1 MLPSKERHH
10 IPPSHRSI
18 TISKQLEIFSCYCF
32 YVKSAKKPWW
42 PAMDG
47 PRQHLDCL
55 HFQKLWH
62 ACSFKRCCLFLV
74 IFLLFIVLTLGVAT
88 ILVIFIL
95 KPQKPVFTFQTI
107 SLDWYN
113 LDTYSDSFLFVSSV
127 ITLTLNA
134 QNPNKFGLRYGSTR
148 LGLYFEG
155 LPIGVIR
162 VPGFIQPAHSNN
174 VSVPTRVLFD
184 CVNVSQ
190 IVDGASL
197 HDGPRKDMI
206 QMNILGD
213 VRAQLLVHH
222 MAFLKIKV
230 CNASHFIKTKLYSF
244 GHFIFFTFILS

>member
-1 MLPSKERHH
+1 
-10 IPPSHRSI
+10 
-18 TISKQLEIFSCYCF
+18 
-32 YVKSAKKPWW
+32 
-42 PAMDG
+42 MDG
-47 PRQHLDCL
+47 PIRQHLDCL

-74 IFLLFIVLTLGVAT
+74 IFLLFLVLTLGVAT
-88 ILVIFIL
+88 ILVIFLL
-95 KPQKPVFTFQTI
+95 KPQKPVFAFQTI

-134 QNPNKFGLRYGSTR
+134 QNPNKFGLRYSSTR
-148 LGLYFEG
+148 LGLYYEG

-184 CVNVSQ
+184 CVNISQ

-197 HDGPRKDMI
+197 HDGSRKDMI

-213 VRAQLLVHH
+213 VRAQLSVHH
-222 MAFLKIKV
+222 MAFLKIKIALDCDINV
-230 CNASHFIKTKLYSF
+230 DYREFITIKNEVNITRVVNDQFASFPNISEFISMKCALSF
-244 GHFIFFTFILS
+244 YA

>member
-1 MLPSKERHH
+1 
-10 IPPSHRSI
+10 
-18 TISKQLEIFSCYCF
+18 
-32 YVKSAKKPWW
+32 
-42 PAMDG
+42 MDG

-62 ACSFKRCCLFLV
+62 SCSFKRCCFFLV

-88 ILVIFIL
+88 ILVIFLL

-134 QNPNKFGLRYGSTR
+134 QNPNKFGLRYSSTR
-148 LGLYFEG
+148 LGLYYEG

-162 VPGFIQPAHSNN
+162 VPGFIQPVHSNN
-174 VSVPTRVLFD
+174 VSVPTRVLFE

-197 HDGPRKDMI
+197 HDGSRKDMI

-213 VRAQLLVHH
+213 VRAQLLVLH

-230 CNASHFIKTKLYSF
+230 CSASHFTKTKLYSF
-244 GHFIFFTFILS
+244 GHIIFLPFMLS